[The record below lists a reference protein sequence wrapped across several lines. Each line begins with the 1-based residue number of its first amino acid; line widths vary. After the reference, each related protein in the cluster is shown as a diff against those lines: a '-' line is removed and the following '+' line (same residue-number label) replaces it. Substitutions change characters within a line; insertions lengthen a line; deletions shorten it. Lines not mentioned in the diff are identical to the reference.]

1 MNGQGAGRNE
11 QGARGKKGR
20 IDFVL
25 LVRLPVRGMVKRRLA
40 AGIGNAPANEL
51 YRRFV
56 GDMLSTFEKA
66 SIRPVI
72 CHHPPGAAG
81 AVRRWLGP
89 RYRLL
94 AQRGRDHP
102 GRLRRA
108 FEDLFAN
115 GADNVLIFAS
125 DVPDLPARTIRAAA
139 RALDRC
145 EAVLG
150 QSGDGGYYAI
160 GFRRASFVPGA
171 FTGIAWSTE
180 RAFVQTAEKI
190 RMAGR
195 SLHILPRRYDID
207 TAGDLGAFV
216 RRNRKTGSS
225 RSHTMAYLRRHPG
238 LVRLRPGA
246 VDGA

>member
-1 MNGQGAGRNE
+1 MKRTE
-11 QGARGKKGR
+11 Y
-20 IDFVL
+20 VL

-40 AGIGNAPANEL
+40 ADTGSAQATEL

-66 SIRPVI
+66 SIQPVI
-72 CHHPPGAAG
+72 CHHPKGAAG

-108 FEDLFAN
+108 FEDLFAD

-125 DVPDLPARTIRAAA
+125 DVPDLSTRTIREAGH
-139 RALDRC
+139 ALERC

-171 FTGIAWSTE
+171 FTGIAWSTD
-180 RAFVQTAEKI
+180 RAFAQTAEKI

-195 SLHILPRRYDID
+195 SLHILPRRHDID

-238 LVRLRPGA
+238 LVRIRPGA